1 LAALIKKMIREKNK
15 KNAFTLI
22 ELLVSI
28 GLFITTIGVIFNVF
42 LFGIRQQ
49 RIMLNREIATGQT
62 SFVLEY
68 LGRALR
74 MAKKDTS
81 GSCLSRPGLN
91 YEIPSPGRL
100 KFINVLEEDDCQEI
114 FLDNNQL
121 KIYKS
126 GEGKTYELTSS
137 KIEVSYLNFSLSGEN
152 QTDQLQPRVTISFEI
167 KEKNGSSL
175 KIQTSISQRNL
186 DI

>member
-1 LAALIKKMIREKNK
+1 MIREKNK
-15 KNAFTLI
+15 KYAFPLI

-114 FLDNNQL
+114 FLDDNQL

-126 GEGKTYELTSS
+126 GEGKTYELTSP

-152 QTDQLQPRVTISFEI
+152 QTDKLQPRVTISFEI
-167 KEKNGSSL
+167 KEKSGSSL